1 MHDYV
6 FHPRGDKLGP
16 LEYQLLVCPRRGG
29 PRADEHGADIGGRPR
44 PEFAV
49 LRAIGAYR
57 GQVRKTLLVE
67 MLTTGGLSLLLGLA
81 LGAALLLYLLAAV
94 HRYLTGVNLEYAFPW
109 DAVLWLVC
117 VALAAG
123 PAAVLAAVPAMRRV
137 SLSVAL
143 DSE

>member
-1 MHDYV
+1 
-6 FHPRGDKLGP
+6 
-16 LEYQLLVCPRRGG
+16 
-29 PRADEHGADIGGRPR
+29 
-44 PEFAV
+44 
-49 LRAIGAYR
+49 
-57 GQVRKTLLVE
+57 VRKTLLVE
-67 MLTTGGLSLLLGLA
+67 MLATGGLSLLLGLA

-109 DAVLWLVC
+109 NALTWLVC
-117 VALAAG
+117 VALLAG